1 MKVDRRSAEDRNTDP
16 TDHEDR
22 DQTHRAKK
30 VPPVDSDI
38 IPHLTCAVRMENRM
52 RSEAPGSSVSGMGG
66 NHGRAS
72 NKKARKG
79 GSCTWSPDAPE
90 KPRSSFLCE
99 NNAA

>member
-16 TDHEDR
+16 MDHEDR
-22 DQTHRAKK
+22 DRTHRAKK
-30 VPPVDSDI
+30 VPPVNRDI
-38 IPHLTCAVRMENRM
+38 LPHLMCAVRMENRM
-52 RSEAPGSSVSGMGG
+52 RSEAPSSSVSGMGG
-66 NHGRAS
+66 NHGKAS

-90 KPRSSFLCE
+90 KPWSSFLCK